1 MGKTILIV
9 EDEKDMHDLYT
20 DMFEGTDYNIVRA
33 YDGDEAFEKFKACK
47 PSIIILDL
55 ILDLVPGDTFFMY
68 LKSMSEEHS
77 SVPVIIAS
85 SLSSRS
91 YRNLKVIDPDLV
103 FLEKPFTRERLLKE
117 IEAKLTSPKNKG

>member
-20 DMFEGTDYNIVRA
+20 DMFEGTNYNIVRA
-33 YDGDEAFEKFKACK
+33 YDGDEALEKFKECK

-77 SVPVIIAS
+77 STPVIIAS

-91 YRNLKVIDPDLV
+91 YRNLKEIDHDLV

-117 IEAKLTSPKNKG
+117 IEAKLTSQQR

>member
-9 EDEKDMHDLYT
+9 EDEKDMQDLYT
-20 DMFEGTDYNIVRA
+20 DMFEGMDYNIVRA
-33 YDGDEAFEKFKACK
+33 YDGDEAFEKFKECK
-47 PSIIILDL
+47 PNIIILDI

-68 LKSMSEEHS
+68 LKSMPEEYS
-77 SVPVIIAS
+77 SIPIIIAS

-91 YRNLKVIDPDLV
+91 YRNLKEIDPNIV

-117 IEAKLTSPKNKG
+117 VEAKLTS

>member
-20 DMFEGTDYNIVRA
+20 DMFEGTNYNIVRA
-33 YDGDEAFEKFKACK
+33 YDGDEAFEKFEECK

-77 SVPVIIAS
+77 SIPVIIAS

-91 YRNLKVIDPDLV
+91 YRNLKEIDPDLV

-117 IEAKLTSPKNKG
+117 IDAKLTSQQR

>member
-9 EDEKDMHDLYT
+9 EDEQDMHDLYS
-20 DMFEGTDYNIVRA
+20 DMFEGTDFNIVRA
-33 YDGDEAFEKFKACK
+33 YDGDEAFEKLQEYK
-47 PSIIILDL
+47 PSVIILDI

-68 LKSMSEEHS
+68 LKSSSEYS
-77 SVPVIIAS
+77 NIPVIVAS

-91 YRNLKVIDPDLV
+91 HRNLKEIDPSLV

-117 IEAKLTSPKNKG
+117 IDAKLMTQ

>member
-1 MGKTILIV
+1 MEKTILIV

-20 DMFEGTDYNIVRA
+20 DMFEGTNYNIVRA
-33 YDGDEAFEKFKACK
+33 YDGDEAFEKFKECK

-77 SVPVIIAS
+77 SIPVIIAS

-91 YRNLKVIDPDLV
+91 YRNLKEIDPDLV

-117 IEAKLTSPKNKG
+117 IDAKLTSQQR

>member
-20 DMFEGTDYNIVRA
+20 DMFEGTNYNIVRA
-33 YDGDEAFEKFKACK
+33 YDGDEAFEKFKECK

-68 LKSMSEEHS
+68 LKSMSAEYS
-77 SVPVIIAS
+77 STPVIIAS

-91 YRNLKVIDPDLV
+91 YRNLKEIDPDLV

-117 IEAKLTSPKNKG
+117 IEAKLTSQYR

>member
-1 MGKTILIV
+1 MGKTILII

-20 DMFEGTDYNIVRA
+20 DMFEGTNYNIVRA
-33 YDGDEAFEKFKACK
+33 YDGDEAFEKFKDCK
-47 PSIIILDL
+47 PNIIILDL

-77 SVPVIIAS
+77 SIPVIIAS

-91 YRNLKVIDPDLV
+91 YRNLKEIDPDLV

-117 IEAKLTSPKNKG
+117 IEAKLTSQYR

>member
-20 DMFEGTDYNIVRA
+20 DMFEGTNYNIVRA
-33 YDGDEAFEKFKACK
+33 YDGDEAFEKFKECK

-77 SVPVIIAS
+77 SIPVIIAS

-91 YRNLKVIDPDLV
+91 YRNLKEIDPDLV

-117 IEAKLTSPKNKG
+117 IDAKLTSQQR